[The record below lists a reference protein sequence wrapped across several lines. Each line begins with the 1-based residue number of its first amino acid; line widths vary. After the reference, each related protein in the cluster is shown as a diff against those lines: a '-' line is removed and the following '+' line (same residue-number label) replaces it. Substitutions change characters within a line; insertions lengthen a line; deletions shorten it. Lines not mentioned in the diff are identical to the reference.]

1 MTDSGTNEAG
11 ESVEHT
17 PGKRDRLV
25 AAACELLYRQGIE
38 TTTLADIA
46 QLADVPLGNVYYYFK
61 TKDEIIDAV
70 VQSHLHTIRARLATI
85 EASHRTPKSRLK
97 ALVKMLAG
105 ERDLIAEYGCPQGSL
120 CSEMNKRGS
129 GSDRFA
135 ADLIR
140 VPLTWVE
147 DQFPPDG
154 APRRVR
160 VGGDADRD
168 VPGHRIVEQ
177 YAQRPHRDEPRE
189 PTARPVDRFVGAAI
203 NASAALDRLAP
214 A

>member
-1 MTDSGTNEAG
+1 MADLVTSEAG
-11 ESVEHT
+11 EAVEQT
-17 PGKRDRLV
+17 PGKRDRLI

-70 VQSHLHTIRARLATI
+70 VQTHLHTVRTTLASI
-85 EASHRTPKSRLK
+85 EAKHRTPKSRLK
-97 ALVKMLAG
+97 ALVKVLAG
-105 ERDLIAEYGCPQGSL
+105 QRDLIAEYGCPQGSL

-129 GSDRFA
+129 GSDHFA

-147 DQFPPDG
+147 DQFRQMGRRDAYELAVTLIATYQGTALLSNTLSDPTLMTRESRRLGQWIDSLS
-154 APRRVR
+154 PR
-160 VGGDADRD
+160 
-168 VPGHRIVEQ
+168 
-177 YAQRPHRDEPRE
+177 
-189 PTARPVDRFVGAAI
+189 
-203 NASAALDRLAP
+203 
-214 A
+214 

>member
-1 MTDSGTNEAG
+1 MADLETSEAG
-11 ESVEHT
+11 ETVE
-17 PGKRDRLV
+17 PARGKRDRLV
-25 AAACELLYRQGIE
+25 DAASELLYRQGIE

-70 VQSHLHTIRARLATI
+70 VQSHLQTIRATLASI

-97 ALVKMLAG
+97 ALVKVLAG

-129 GSDRFA
+129 GSDHFA

-140 VPLTWVE
+140 VPLIWVE
-147 DQFPPDG
+147 DQFRQMGRRDAYELAVTLIATYQGTALLSNTLSDPTVMTRESRRLGQWIDSLT
-154 APRRVR
+154 PR
-160 VGGDADRD
+160 
-168 VPGHRIVEQ
+168 
-177 YAQRPHRDEPRE
+177 
-189 PTARPVDRFVGAAI
+189 
-203 NASAALDRLAP
+203 
-214 A
+214 